1 DASNRFVFVPHT
13 GPNRIYQFRFNETS
27 GMLTANDPPFVQTPN
42 RTGPRHVAFHPTQPI
57 VYFDNEQGSSVT
69 SYRLDTEQGT
79 LSPIETLPTIPEN
92 FTENNSCARLQISSD
107 GRFLFAANRGHDS
120 LAGFAVD
127 AKTGRL
133 TALGQT
139 PTEKTPR
146 SFNIDPSSRFVY
158 AAGQAADKLA
168 AYRLGE
174 DGRLTRFA
182 TYEVGK
188 TPWWVLTVRFTEA
201 P

>member
-1 DASNRFVFVPHT
+1 MRA
-13 GPNRIYQFRFNETS
+13 
-27 GMLTANDPPFVQTPN
+27 
-42 RTGPRHVAFHPTQPI
+42 
-57 VYFDNEQGSSVT
+57 
-69 SYRLDTEQGT
+69 
-79 LSPIETLPTIPEN
+79 
-92 FTENNSCARLQISSD
+92 ARLQISSD